1 VQPIGDQGF
10 RAPQLS
16 RTPVLHVRAAAL
28 ILLTVLLVAC
38 TSKATTQNQQR
49 ARLRALHAVRAQ
61 RVEPP
66 SEYILYPGDVVAV
79 KFFYHPQLNEQLP
92 IRPDGKITLQLVGD
106 VQAAGRS
113 LPELRA
119 ALREHYSPLL
129 SRPEVAVMVI
139 AVDSQRVYVGGE
151 VTSPGAFPIVAGMT
165 AMQAILTAGGQLKTA
180 ELRNVVILRDQGTH
194 TPIVLLIDLQQGL
207 QKLGQNRDVVVEPRD
222 IVFVPKTKI
231 AEANQFVEQYV
242 DKLIPISR
250 AFNLQYNL
258 GALSVSP

>member
-1 VQPIGDQGF
+1 MQPIGDQGF

-16 RTPVLHVRAAAL
+16 RTPVLQVRAAAFV
-28 ILLTVLLVAC
+28 LLAVLLVAC
-38 TSKATTQNQQR
+38 TSKVATQNQQR
-49 ARLRALHAVRAQ
+49 ARLRALHALRAQ
-61 RVEPP
+61 RVEAPT
-66 SEYILYPGDVVAV
+66 EYILYPGDVVAV

-106 VQAAGRS
+106 VQAAGRT

-119 ALREHYSPLL
+119 ALREHYSSLL
-129 SRPEVAVMVI
+129 SRPEVAVMVT

-151 VTSPGAFPIVAGMT
+151 VTTPGAFPIAAGMT

-180 ELRNVVILRDQGTH
+180 ELRNVVILRDQGSD
-194 TPIVLLIDLQQGL
+194 TPAVLLVDLKEGL
-207 QKLGQNRDVVVEPRD
+207 QRLGRNRDIAVAPRD

-250 AFNLQYNL
+250 AFNLQYNF
-258 GALSVSP
+258 GSIGVSP